1 MARLSGF
8 PTAFNILICAGFEKY
23 QNASPDS
30 FRKDFTHLPI
40 LLFQRNEG
48 MAKLHAATVED
59 QSKELGWQYAQRGT
73 ICTARVVKSV
83 FD

>member
-23 QNASPDS
+23 QNGQSRFFS
-30 FRKDFTHLPI
+30 QDFTHLPI

-48 MAKLHAATVED
+48 MAKGALRIGD
-59 QSKELGWQYAQRGT
+59 SFG
-73 ICTARVVKSV
+73 
-83 FD
+83 